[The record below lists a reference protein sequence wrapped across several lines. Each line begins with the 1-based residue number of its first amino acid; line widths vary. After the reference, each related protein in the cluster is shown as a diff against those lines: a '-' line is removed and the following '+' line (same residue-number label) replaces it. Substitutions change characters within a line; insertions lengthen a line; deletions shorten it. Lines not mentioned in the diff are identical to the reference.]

1 MKKILMLIIGLFFL
15 SKYSH
20 TAHAQTQ
27 DSSIFCNT
35 KKIEYVF
42 RFALYDNLLADS
54 GLVVKYSGQC
64 NDQFFVKRTDAPW
77 KEINIPGHPHEI
89 FVRIHKTHADFSCY
103 PKKEVWRLDYTNFTF
118 SDITRK
124 PGTIFVHDCTDE
136 VRF

>member
-1 MKKILMLIIGLFFL
+1 MKKILILIIGLFFL
-15 SKYSH
+15 STNTHNAY
-20 TAHAQTQ
+20 AQVQ
-27 DSSIFCNT
+27 DSSIFCNP

-64 NDQFFVKRTDAPW
+64 SDEFFVKRTDASW
-77 KEINIPGHPHEI
+77 EKINIPNRPREI
-89 FVRIHKTHADFSCY
+89 YVRIHKTHTDFSCY

-124 PGTIFVHDCTDE
+124 PGAIFVHDCADE